1 MSTIAE
7 RFKEIRLNKR
17 MTQAEY
23 ANSLEIKRQV
33 VANIEIGHSKPTI
46 DIVQKCIE
54 EFNVNANWLLAGVGE
69 MFIPQIDDENP
80 QLEKMPCFRRAF
92 IGGVSVYWGKY
103 ITHLALLLIFQKVFF
118 RLLHKQ
124 KLKLSV
130 LG

>member
-80 QLEKMPCFRRAF
+80 ELEKVVENMLKKH
-92 IGGVSVYWGKY
+92 G
-103 ITHLALLLIFQKVFF
+103 LI
-118 RLLHKQ
+118 
-124 KLKLSV
+124 
-130 LG
+130 